1 MDALNTFLE
10 AIEYSPEG
18 VIYLKEYQ
26 GNPPHSFCLIHI
38 NPEILPDGWD
48 SLSVT
53 IRKLHKIGL
62 HPILSIDESTFNQ
75 YSHLFSENTYETYN
89 TKASIDPE
97 SQFQK
102 SKTLVYIINNLFQ
115 DLKNLIHQYQFRKLI
130 FLSPDGGI
138 LDSNNGTL
146 INYIKINTDSKDP
159 FSENTEHPTLS
170 LSKEILAS
178 EQIHRFSI
186 SITSPNHI
194 LKELFTIN
202 GRGTFIK
209 KGSEIL
215 LSDSPFKKIDT
226 NKIINLVESSFH
238 RRLKDSSFLTKMDS
252 ILYESSYRGC
262 LIFKKMDLGVLLSKF
277 AVDEIARG
285 EGVGKDLWEEMIL
298 RYKSLIWRGRINN
311 PIHKWYSKQCDGFW
325 KDNHFY
331 FYWVGV
337 PKEKISDIISY
348 LQSLGDDFA

>member
-26 GNPPHSFCLIHI
+26 SIPRLSFCLIHI
-38 NPEILPDGWD
+38 NHEIISDQWD
-48 SLSVT
+48 SIPIT
-53 IRKLHKIGL
+53 IRKLNKIGL
-62 HPILSIDESTFNQ
+62 HPILSID
-75 YSHLFSENTYETYN
+75 
-89 TKASIDPE
+89 
-97 SQFQK
+97 
-102 SKTLVYIINNLFQ
+102 SKTFETQNNLFPNQ
-115 DLKNLIHQYQFRKLI
+115 NFDIYNQLTNIEEKGYHEPKKTILFVLENFHDDIINLIRKFQFRKLI

-138 LDSNNGTL
+138 LDSNNGNL
-146 INYIKINTDSKDP
+146 ITYIKINTDSKDP
-159 FSENTEHPTLS
+159 FQDHNLNPILN
-170 LSKEILAS
+170 LSKDILS
-178 EQIHRFSI
+178 SDNIHRFSI

-215 LSDSPFKKIDT
+215 YAESPFEKLDPT
-226 NKIINLVESSFH
+226 KIINLIESSF
-238 RRLKDSSFLTKMDS
+238 RRNLKTNSFLNSINS

-262 LIFKKMDLGVLLSKF
+262 LLFKHTKQGVLLSKF

-285 EGVGKDLWEEMIL
+285 EGVGKDLWEEMIS
-298 RYKSLIWRGRINN
+298 KFPSIFWRGRINN

-325 KDNHFY
+325 KDNEFY
-331 FYWVGV
+331 FYWIG
-337 PKEKISDIISY
+337 ISKNEISNVISF
-348 LQSLGDDFA
+348 LQTLGDDFV